1 MILCEECGAA
11 LTGGQKIICK
21 NRRCFLERQNRRA
34 KVYRLHRI
42 GNRKVDEAKVRA
54 IKRIPMPLNI
64 QHVSPEEA
72 IKIIDEIIAN
82 A

>member
-1 MILCEECGAA
+1 VNCEECGSP

-21 NRRCFLERQNRRA
+21 NRRCFLKRQARRA

-42 GNRKVDEAKVRA
+42 GDRMVDEAKARA
-54 IKRIPMPLNI
+54 ITRIPLPLNI
-64 QHVSPEEA
+64 QHASPERV
-72 IKIIDEIIAN
+72 IKIVDEIIAN